1 MLEQPRFHARN
12 VQTLTTSVQRE
23 IERMIM
29 AGEVAAGERLSESA
43 LADAM
48 GVSRGPVREAM
59 RALAEAGLVE
69 IIANK
74 GVVVRR
80 IEMEEVLDLYDLRGV
95 IFGLAVESVARNGDP
110 GQIAELKQN
119 LADMIAAYEA
129 GDHARYYELNVAFHA
144 AIAEYSGNRRA
155 KAVYEGLVREVHLFR
170 RRGLSFVTNVEASL
184 DEHRDI
190 VEAIA
195 SGDPEAAFQA
205 GRAHVMNG
213 KQRFLRT
220 LQQSRTHEEA
230 EAGKAQG

>member
-1 MLEQPRFHARN
+1 MIDQPRFHARN
-12 VQTLTTSVQRE
+12 VETLTTSVQRE

-29 AGEVAAGERLSESA
+29 AGEVAAGDRLSESA

-59 RALAEAGLVE
+59 RALAQAGLVE

-95 IFGLAVESVARNGDP
+95 IFGLAVEGVACNGTA
-110 GQIAELKQN
+110 GQVAELKQN
-119 LADMIAAYEA
+119 LADMISAYEA
-129 GDHARYYELNVAFHA
+129 GDHGRYYELNVAFHA
-144 AIAEYSGNRRA
+144 AIAEYSGNARA
-155 KAVYEGLVREVHLFR
+155 RAIYESLVKEMHLFR
-170 RRGLSFVTNVEASL
+170 RRGLSFVSNVEASL

-195 SGDPEAAFQA
+195 AGDAEAAFRA

-213 KQRFLRT
+213 KQRFLST
-220 LQQSRTHEEA
+220 LQQSRAHKEVETGEPR
-230 EAGKAQG
+230 

>member
-29 AGEVAAGERLSESA
+29 AGEVAAGDRLSESA

-95 IFGLAVESVARNGDP
+95 IFALAVENVARNGDP

-129 GDHARYYELNVAFHA
+129 GDHVRYYEINVAFHA

-155 KAVYEGLVREVHLFR
+155 KAVYESLVREVHLFR

-190 VEAIA
+190 VAAIA
-195 SGDPEAAFQA
+195 AGDPEAAFQA

-213 KQRFLRT
+213 KQRFLST
-220 LQQSRTHEEA
+220 LQQTRTHEEA